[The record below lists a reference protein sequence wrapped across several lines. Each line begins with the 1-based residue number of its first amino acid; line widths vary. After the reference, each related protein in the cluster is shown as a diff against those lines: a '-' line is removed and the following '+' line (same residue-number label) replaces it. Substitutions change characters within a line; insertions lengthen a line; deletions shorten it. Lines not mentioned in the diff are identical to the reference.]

1 MSQQEQEEVV
11 SVTFFDTPKH
21 VLKVNTYDYYDYG
34 DKKVHLSQ
42 IFIIGQNWGQFMNR
56 LFRNIL

>member
-11 SVTFFDTPKH
+11 SVTFFDTLKH

-34 DKKVHLSQ
+34 DKKFVFLRFTSLVK
-42 IFIIGQNWGQFMNR
+42 IGVNT
-56 LFRNIL
+56 